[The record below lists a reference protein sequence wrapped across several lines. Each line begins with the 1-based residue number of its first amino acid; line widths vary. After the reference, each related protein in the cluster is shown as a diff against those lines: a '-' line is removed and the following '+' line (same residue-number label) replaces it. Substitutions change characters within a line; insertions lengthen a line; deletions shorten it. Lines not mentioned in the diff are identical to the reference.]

1 MGSGAPGPEVQMGR
15 GFRSDGQGVQVR
27 WEWGS
32 GQMGMGFRS
41 VRQGWDGLGG

>member
-32 GQMGMGFRS
+32 GQLGRVGMG
-41 VRQGWDGLGG
+41 